1 MGTKINTKKKLLFLA
16 ILLCIDIVLLLLP
29 NSDEK
34 LYANFITA
42 TAITTLYL
50 TYMFVLSP
58 EFFSRL
64 EKKS

>member
-1 MGTKINTKKKLLFLA
+1 MNTKKKLLFLA
-16 ILLCIDIVLLLLP
+16 IVLCIDIVLLLLP

-42 TAITTLYL
+42 TAITTLYVM
-50 TYMFVLSP
+50 YMFVLSP

-64 EKKS
+64 GKIT